1 MTATINRRQLGGY
14 AGAAVGVVGAPQ
26 AAHASS
32 SDLRI
37 VDLKVEGLAQPRGVE
52 ASQPQFSWRM
62 DGKRA
67 DARQTA
73 YRILVGD
80 DRAQLASGHA
90 SLWDSGRIASDRS
103 TGLRYSGQPLKS
115 RQTCWWTVQVWD
127 EAGRRLS
134 DPPAAFWEMG
144 LIDPADWTAQWI
156 AIERESDQADRE
168 AGVTW
173 ISPPGPINTKP
184 QGFQRRFSLPS
195 PATAARIM
203 VIARDQFD
211 AVFFDGSKLPYM
223 PPPAGNY
230 GPPPA
235 AVFELGALA
244 AGDHNLS
251 VQIHALPQLYP
262 GAPKSKCAFAALI
275 WVRLTDGRE
284 IRIPSDVHWRAV
296 AEPPVGWEQSQQ
308 STLNWHDAVPAATE
322 ENLPWPP
329 TPAMYARTNFKIDR
343 PVKSARLYITTLGA
357 YYPYLNGAP
366 VGDALLAPESQ
377 DFRKRIRYRV
387 HDVTA
392 NLVQG
397 ENVLGALVGDGWYGS
412 AVAPN
417 GRFSFGSAPRR
428 LLAQLELTY
437 SNGERQVIGTNADWT
452 LAPSSILAS
461 EIYNGEICD
470 QRLAQDDWCR
480 PGTRFPSWRRADLA
494 EKPLAHLTAQI
505 DPPIR
510 ITQTIGAKSI
520 SEPASGVY
528 VVDFGQNFAG
538 FCRLKLKGAA
548 GSRVELRFGEVLK
561 ADGLVDQSNLR
572 GAKATDVYVVR
583 GDEGGEVFQPHFTYH
598 GFRYVEVHGYPGA
611 LPLDGLVGLVIH
623 SDLPFTGKLS
633 IDNDLIEGMWRN
645 TVWSQR
651 SNFVGIPTDCP
662 QRDERLG
669 WMGDAN
675 VFWDAA
681 AFNMDVYAFT
691 QRFCEDIRDAQS
703 SSGAFSEFAP
713 QAVKMTGEAAP
724 GWADAGV
731 VLPWTSWWRYGD
743 DGVVA
748 QQWSAMTHYLNYV
761 AQNNPDFVW
770 RHGRGADFGDWLA
783 LDAKQPWDATTPKDL
798 IATAFWAKSVEL
810 MVDMAKATGRSAEAV
825 SLAAQHAKIVAAF
838 QSEFVKG
845 DGTVGNGSQTGYIVA
860 LRFGLLPDAL
870 RPIAAEHLV
879 ADIRRRGT
887 LLSTGFLGTPY
898 SLDALAEADQG
909 GLIYDLLLRT
919 AYPSWGYM
927 ISKGATTM
935 WERWN
940 GDTGD
945 VGMSSFNHYAL
956 GAVSGFLFRRIAGIE
971 PIAPGFA
978 KIRVKPIIDPRVRHG
993 GGEYWSVRGR
1003 IKTDW
1008 KLGADGSFT
1017 LDLEVPP
1024 NVLAEVHLPLTGG
1037 KSYREGRREIRIG
1050 QDHRVKAVG
1059 NALVVDVGSGHRTF
1073 RGAV

>member
-1 MTATINRRQLGGY
+1 MSATINRRQLGGL
-14 AGAAVGVVGAPQ
+14 AGAAAGAVGARP
-26 AAHASS
+26 AHASDF
-32 SDLRI
+32 DLRI
-37 VDLKVEGLAQPRGVE
+37 VDLKVEGLVHPRGVD
-52 ASQPQFSWRM
+52 SPQPQLSWRM
-62 DGKRA
+62 NGKRL
-67 DARQTA
+67 DARQSA
-73 YRILVGD
+73 YRILVD
-80 DRAQLASGHA
+80 ADPAQLALGRG
-90 SLWDSGRIASDRS
+90 SLWDSGRVASDRS
-103 TGLRYSGQPLKS
+103 TGVRYWGHPLTS

-127 EAGRRLS
+127 EAGRRLPDS
-134 DPPAAFWEMG
+134 PAAFWEMG
-144 LIDPADWTAQWI
+144 LLNPTDWTAQWI
-156 AIERESDQADRE
+156 AIERPSDRADRE

-203 VIARDQFD
+203 VFARDQFD
-211 AVFFDGSKLPYM
+211 TVFFDGAKLPYM
-223 PPPAGNY
+223 PPPKDSY

-235 AVFELGALA
+235 AVFDLGALA
-244 AGDHNLS
+244 AGEHNLS
-251 VQIHALPQLYP
+251 VEIHALPQLYP
-262 GAPKSKCAFAALI
+262 GAPKSRCAFAALI
-275 WVRLTDGRE
+275 WARLADGRE
-284 IRIPSDVHWRAV
+284 IRIPSDVHWRTL
-296 AEPPVGWEQSQQ
+296 AEPPVGWEQPQQ
-308 STLNWHDAVPAATE
+308 SQLNWHDAVPAATE

-329 TPAMYARTNFKIDR
+329 TPAMYARTAFKIDK
-343 PVKSARLYITTLGA
+343 PVKAARLYITSLGA
-357 YYPYLNGAP
+357 YYPYMNGAP
-366 VGDALLAPESQ
+366 IDDALLAPESE
-377 DFRKRIRYRV
+377 DFRKRTRYRV

-417 GRFSFGSAPRR
+417 GRFSFGPAPRR
-428 LLAQLELTY
+428 FLAQMELTY
-437 SNGERQVIGTNADWT
+437 VDGERQVIGTSSDWM

-470 QRLAQDDWCR
+470 RRLAQDDWCR
-480 PGTRFPSWRRADLA
+480 PESRFPTWRRADLA
-494 EKPLAHLTAQI
+494 ETPLAHLTAQI

-510 ITQTIGAKSI
+510 VTQTIRAKSV
-520 SEPASGVY
+520 SEPARGVY

-538 FCRLKLKGAA
+538 FCRLNVKGPA
-548 GSRVELRFGEVLK
+548 GSRVELRFAEVLK
-561 ADGLVDQSNLR
+561 PDGLVDQSNLR
-572 GAKATDVYVVR
+572 GAKATDVYVTR
-583 GDEGGEVFQPHFTYH
+583 GDDQGEVFQPHFTYH
-598 GFRYVEVHGYPGA
+598 GFRYVEVRGYPGVLQSDDLA
-611 LPLDGLVGLVIH
+611 GLVIH

-633 IDNDLIEGMWRN
+633 VDNDLIEGMWRN

-703 SSGAFSEFAP
+703 TGGAFSEFAP
-713 QAVKMTGEAAP
+713 QAVKLSGEPAP

-743 DGVVA
+743 DGVVI
-748 QQWSAMTHYLNYV
+748 QHWSAMMRYLNYI

-770 RHGRGADFGDWLA
+770 RHARGADFGDWLA

-798 IATAFWAKSVEL
+798 VATAFWAKSTEL
-810 MVDMAKATGRSAEAV
+810 MVDMAKATGRSAEAEA
-825 SLAAQHAKIVAAF
+825 LAEQRAKIGAAF
-838 QSEFVKG
+838 QSEFVKS
-845 DGTVGNGSQTGYIVA
+845 DGTVGNGSQTSYILA

-870 RPIAAEHLV
+870 RPTAAEHLV

-898 SLDALAEADQG
+898 SLDALADAGQDA
-909 GLIYDLLLRT
+909 LIYDLLLRT

-927 ISKGATTM
+927 VSKGATTM

-940 GDTGD
+940 SDTGD

-956 GAVSGFLFRRIAGIE
+956 GSVSGFLFRRIAGIE

-978 KIRVKPIIDPRVRHG
+978 KIRVKPIIDPRVRRG
-993 GGEYWSVRGR
+993 GGEYWSAQGR

-1008 KLGADGSFT
+1008 KLGPDGGFT

-1024 NVLAEVHLPLTGG
+1024 NVLAEVHLPLADGKRYPEGG
-1037 KSYREGRREIRIG
+1037 REIKIG
-1050 QDHRVKAVG
+1050 RDPRVKVVG
-1059 NALVVDVGSGHRTF
+1059 NTLVVNVGSGLRTF
-1073 RGAV
+1073 RGALG